1 MFANETLIFCNANPT
16 QLLYLRFVLNW
27 FKIVSGFCIN
37 LEKSKL
43 VPMGDV
49 ANIEDLVGLLDC
61 KTNALPMKYMGLPLG
76 ARFKSL
82 RHLGSYCRKN
92 GTIVSWVEVDI
103 LIERWQASV
112 DKSIILNLP
121 TNFFSLFPIFASVA
135 KHIEKIQRD
144 FLWKGLGEEFKFHL
158 VEWDMICSLI
168 SNGGFP
174 VRNWKLFNEALLGK

>member
-1 MFANETLIFCNANPT
+1 MFVDETLIFCNADPT

-27 FKIVSGFCIN
+27 FEIVSGFCIN

-76 ARFKSL
+76 VRFKSL

-92 GTIVSWVEVDI
+92 RTMVSWVEVDI

-112 DKSIILNLP
+112 DKKYHFKP
-121 TNFFSLFPIFASVA
+121 TYKFFSL
-135 KHIEKIQRD
+135 
-144 FLWKGLGEEFKFHL
+144 
-158 VEWDMICSLI
+158 I
-168 SNGGFP
+168 SYFCFCG
-174 VRNWKLFNEALLGK
+174 